1 MQLLFELLWRCV
13 YSLFQKRSRRAEV
26 WERKHGKGR
35 SLSETDLGEEESEN
49 VGSVQITKDLLFH
62 VR

>member
-1 MQLLFELLWRCV
+1 MSCSGGV
-13 YSLFQKRSRRAEV
+13 CTHSSRREAGRAEV